1 MPRRVSGLLIDALCW
16 HAVQDIQLWMRRR
29 GYRVNLRWLAEVQTL
44 IWIGVAVLV
53 LWLFCLFCSWV
64 SGLASDTESGHHSIG
79 QLEVQGRYASSQPST
94 RHFDPQRPST
104 YSSHIHDAHVDL

>member
-1 MPRRVSGLLIDALCW
+1 M
-16 HAVQDIQLWMRRR
+16 QEIQLWMRRN

-44 IWIGVAVLV
+44 IWICLTGLV

-64 SGLASDTESGHHSIG
+64 SGLTSDTDMEHHSIG
-79 QLEVQGRYASSQPST
+79 LLEVQRHYASSQPST

-104 YSSHIHDAHVDL
+104 YSSQPVHDAHVDL